1 MAELIPPRRNE
12 FLTKEGVPT
21 QRFAEYLERVAS
33 ASNENTSD
41 TSVFESLNSNA
52 MALAG
57 IYDELLNLELASNQH
72 NGPVFSNIYEE
83 INNLKVLS
91 AQDNS
96 PVFSEILNKIND
108 LELVLSLPSQSLLSN
123 FVQKDLITA
132 VTAAH
137 STKQSEIVICNNTGS
152 ITVTL
157 NSAPANGETVKIK
170 RRDAEVIVSGSIDG
184 AASKT
189 LSTIYDSISLVYTQA
204 GSEWSII

>member
-1 MAELIPPRRNE
+1 MLQ
-12 FLTKEGVPT
+12 L
-21 QRFAEYLERVAS
+21 Q
-33 ASNENTSD
+33 
-41 TSVFESLNSNA
+41 
-52 MALAG
+52 
-57 IYDELLNLELASNQH
+57 IYDELLNLELVSNQY

-83 INNLKVLS
+83 INNLRVLS

-96 PVFSEILNKIND
+96 PVFSEILKKIND
-108 LELVLSLPSQSLLSN
+108 LELVLSMPSQSLLSN
-123 FVQKDLITA
+123 FIQKDLITA

-170 RRDAEVIVSGSIDG
+170 RRDAEVIVSGAIDG
-184 AASKT
+184 AVSKT